1 MKYKLKDV
9 KLETLEGVTE
19 GTCELCMTAPF
30 DYDIVVYVFQD
41 ENGKI
46 YEVEDYYQDWGAIIE
61 NGLGKFNIAEFALWL
76 KDVDIKYSPYSS
88 KVGNSFHW
96 LAELVQRF
104 QKTYETVDEVE
115 EWPEETEG
123 IIELALE
130 EADNFGYMKD
140 ATLDDAKEGFV
151 EGSFDK
157 LTGTQTIKE
166 FEERKQRWKNL
177 YGLVDKYRGIDAGQ

>member
-1 MKYKLKDV
+1 M
-9 KLETLEGVTE
+9 
-19 GTCELCMTAPF
+19 
-30 DYDIVVYVFQD
+30 
-41 ENGKI
+41 
-46 YEVEDYYQDWGAIIE
+46 
-61 NGLGKFNIAEFALWL
+61 
-76 KDVDIKYSPYSS
+76 
-88 KVGNSFHW
+88 
-96 LAELVQRF
+96 
-104 QKTYETVDEVE
+104 E